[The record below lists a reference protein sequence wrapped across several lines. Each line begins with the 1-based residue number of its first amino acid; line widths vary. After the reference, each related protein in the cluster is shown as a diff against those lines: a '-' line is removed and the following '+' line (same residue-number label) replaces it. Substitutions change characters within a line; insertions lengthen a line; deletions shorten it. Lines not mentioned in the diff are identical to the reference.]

1 METRRIII
9 IGALIFFS
17 TIVWYAPAHADKE
30 FRSGNFRAGA
40 NVTVAQDEIISE
52 ALTVAGANV
61 NVAGTLKESLNAFGA
76 NIAVPGVVAGELNA
90 FGANIVLSG
99 QYHKKVKAGAANLVL
114 DGIFEDTVEAGAAK
128 ITVTPA
134 AVIKGQLNYTSAIL
148 DQQEGSRVL
157 GKVVR
162 KDMDFRGDEVEKWQR
177 KGKKV
182 SRAAKIIFWFLSLA
196 ALIIVGLIINTFF
209 PEQTKNT
216 VALISESPWKNIGV
230 GFVFLVAVPVA
241 IIIAFITIIGI
252 PAGIIAGF
260 IYGLILYVS
269 RIYIGVWIGRKII
282 GYFKKSQITAF
293 FWPFVVGIVTIAVIG
308 LIPFLGWIFKLFCL
322 LISLGALWLALWGLS
337 NLNETVTS

>member
-1 METRRIII
+1 
-9 IGALIFFS
+9 
-17 TIVWYAPAHADKE
+17 
-30 FRSGNFRAGA
+30 
-40 NVTVAQDEIISE
+40 VTVAEDEIIAE
-52 ALTVAGANV
+52 DLTVAGANV
-61 NVAGTLKESLNAFGA
+61 KIAGELKKGLNAFGA
-76 NIAVPGVVAGELNA
+76 NLDISGSVDGDVNA
-90 FGANIVLSG
+90 FGASIVLSG

-162 KDMDFRGDEVEKWQR
+162 KDMDFRGDEVEKWER

-196 ALIIVGLIINTFF
+196 ALLIVGLIVNAFF
-209 PEQTKNT
+209 PKQTDT
-216 VALISESPWKNIGV
+216 IVALISESPWRNIGV
-230 GFVFLVAVPVA
+230 GFIFLVAVPAA
-241 IIIAFITIIGI
+241 IIIAFITVVGI

-260 IYGLILYVS
+260 LYGFILYVS

-282 GYFKKSQITAF
+282 GYFKKTQIGAF
-293 FWPFVVGIVTIAVIG
+293 VWPLLLGLVTIALIG
-308 LIPFLGWIFKLFCL
+308 LIPYLGWLFKLSCL
-322 LISLGALWLALWGLS
+322 LISLGALWLALWRAIQS
-337 NLNETVTS
+337 K

>member
-1 METRRIII
+1 METRPLITSFII
-9 IGALIFFS
+9 LLS
-17 TIVWYAPAHADKE
+17 TIIWCTPVNADKE

-40 NVTVAQDEIISE
+40 NVTVAVDEIIAE
-52 ALTVAGANV
+52 DLTVAGANV
-61 NVAGTLKESLNAFGA
+61 KIAGELKKGLNAFGA
-76 NIAVPGVVAGELNA
+76 NLDISGSVDGDVNA

-99 QYHKKVKAGAANLVL
+99 KFRNKVNAGAANIVL

-148 DQQEGSRVL
+148 IQQEGSRVL

-162 KDMDFRGDEVEKWQR
+162 KDMDFRGDEVEKWER

-196 ALIIVGLIINTFF
+196 ALLIVGLIINTFF

-241 IIIAFITIIGI
+241 ITIAFVTIIGI

-282 GYFKKSQITAF
+282 GFFKKSQITAF
-293 FWPFVVGIVTIAVIG
+293 FWPFVIGIVTIAVIG

-322 LISLGALWLALWGLS
+322 SISLGALWLALWRTIQS
-337 NLNETVTS
+337 K